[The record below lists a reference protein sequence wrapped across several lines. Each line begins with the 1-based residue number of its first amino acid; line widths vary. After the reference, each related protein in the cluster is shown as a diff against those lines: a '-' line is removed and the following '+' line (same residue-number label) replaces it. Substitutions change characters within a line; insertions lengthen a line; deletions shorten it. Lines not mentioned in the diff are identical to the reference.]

1 MLCYCF
7 RRDERPILDS
17 FFVLIE
23 HIPQCR
29 SLTVTKM
36 ASTTNAPFP
45 LATMDPSI
53 YGPSDPSGTIDN
65 AEGASGSSPGAIE
78 ISHGG
83 MVAIIVVVCVV
94 AVLGSKSFLIANIA
108 SPYKTYADCK
118 TRTVSMAVLF
128 FVAKKREWRIRET
141 LRRSARKVVTA
152 LTPRRT
158 EFPKSVK
165 ESSGRASRG
174 RVRLDD
180 VPPTPRLRP
189 EDIEKGY
196 ARPGIRQS
204 PEGRSTKDK
213 WPRK

>member
-1 MLCYCF
+1 
-7 RRDERPILDS
+7 
-17 FFVLIE
+17 
-23 HIPQCR
+23 
-29 SLTVTKM
+29 M
-36 ASTTNAPFP
+36 ASTTNDPFP
-45 LATMDPSI
+45 LATEDPSI
-53 YGPSDPSGTIDN
+53 YGPSSTSGVDN

-83 MVAIIVVVCVV
+83 MVAIIVVVSVV
-94 AVLGSKSFLIANIA
+94 AVLGSRSPSSYLTIESLVPNI
-108 SPYKTYADCK
+108 TYTDCEI
-118 TRTVSMAVLF
+118 RTVSMAILF
-128 FVAKKREWRIRET
+128 YVAKKREWRIRET

-196 ARPGIRQS
+196 AKPGIRQS

-213 WPRK
+213 WPR